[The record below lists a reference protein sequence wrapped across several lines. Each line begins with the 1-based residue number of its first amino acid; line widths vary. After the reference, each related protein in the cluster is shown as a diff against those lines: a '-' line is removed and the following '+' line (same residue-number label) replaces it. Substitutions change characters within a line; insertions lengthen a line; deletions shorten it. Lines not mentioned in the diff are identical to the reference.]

1 MLGIQVD
8 DCPSVGSESK
18 IFPAY
23 KIRENHFWRNM
34 MTIDH
39 IRYWFFGCQAIS
51 WSAISDIYMHYAI
64 LPHSTLSLTSL
75 DQQDVVYLWCTDTL
89 DEMLSQEVK
98 LFVSHFSCTPSTR
111 QCGEG
116 NFQWCSILHL
126 SETIMSLRIWKWF
139 TSPWRWV
146 APPLWRPPPWKTQ
159 RYQWTLSSCQMQGC
173 QKK

>member
-1 MLGIQVD
+1 
-8 DCPSVGSESK
+8 
-18 IFPAY
+18 
-23 KIRENHFWRNM
+23 
-34 MTIDH
+34 
-39 IRYWFFGCQAIS
+39 
-51 WSAISDIYMHYAI
+51 MHYAI

-89 DEMLSQEVK
+89 DKMLSQEVK

-116 NFQWCSILHL
+116 NFQSCSILHF
-126 SETIMSLRIWKWF
+126 SETIMSLRIWKWY

-173 QKK
+173 QKIVNKIFDDIHEQCSLNTLLNSCKHSSYFSTDFGCKTITNQASKVVDIFF